1 MNTKK
6 KGILQLL
13 ITVVVIAA
21 CAFVVIFGFGK
32 WHRGK
37 AENINLGLDLA
48 GGVSVTYEALDE
60 KVTEK
65 QMNLTLEKLKQRVQ
79 TYSLESDVY
88 LEGDRRINVDIP
100 GEEDAKRVLA
110 ELGEPATVEFRDESG
125 KVLLDGSMISKAQ
138 GYAGTNQSTNKTE
151 YKVLLEFT
159 KKGTTKFA
167 EATAANVG
175 KPLYIYYDGNQV
187 SAPTVNEAITSGSAE
202 INNMMDYDEANKL
215 ATFIN
220 IGALPVELKSIR
232 TNIVGAKLGSDAL
245 NRSLIA
251 GAIGLA
257 VVLVFMIVVYRIP
270 GVAASIAL
278 CLYVLLTLLT
288 LNGLNITLTLPGVAG
303 IVLSIGMAVDANVI
317 IFTRIKEELAKG
329 KTVRSAMKL
338 GFHKALSAIVDG
350 NVTTLIAAAVLYFIG
365 SGTVQGFAQ
374 TLAIGIILSMFTALV
389 VTKFV
394 MNILFNIGFTNEKFY
409 GVVKERK
416 SIPVVV
422 NFKKFAGISFAIII
436 IGVGFM
442 VFHKANGNDILNFGL
457 DFKGGTS
464 TEVQMSTDTDLTE
477 DLKSKISDSVK
488 AVVGETP
495 VISAVENQNSY
506 VIKTTTLDDEKTNAL
521 ADMFKKD
528 YGIEADKISSETISP
543 TVSNEMKMNAVKA
556 ILIAA
561 VCMLIYIWIRFKD
574 IRFGSSAVIALIH
587 DVLVVLTVYA
597 IIRSLDVGNT
607 FIACMLTIVGY
618 SINATIVIFD
628 RIRENVKGRKA
639 LTNLDVVVNDSINQT
654 LTRSINT
661 SLTTFIMVFF
671 LYIFGVEALKDF
683 ALPLMV
689 GIIGGAYSSIFITG
703 SLWYIMHPKKQKKVQ
718 EKVIKQ

>member
-1 MNTKK
+1 MNTKQ

-21 CAFVVIFGFGK
+21 CTFVVIFGVGK
-32 WHRGK
+32 WKRGK

-48 GGVSVTYEALDE
+48 GGVSVTYEAVD
-60 KVTEK
+60 KDVTSNE
-65 QMNLTLEKLKQRVQ
+65 MNLTLEKLKQRVQ

-88 LEGDRRINVDIP
+88 LEGENRINVDIP
-100 GEEDAKRVLA
+100 GEDDAKRVLS
-110 ELGEPATVEFRDESG
+110 ELGEPATVEFKDEAG
-125 KVLLDGSMISKAQ
+125 TVLLDGSMISKAQ
-138 GYAGTNQSTNKTE
+138 GYAGTNQTTNKTE

-159 KKGTTKFA
+159 SEGSKKFA
-167 EATAANVG
+167 EATTANVG
-175 KPLYIYYDGNQV
+175 KPIYIYYDGKEV
-187 SAPTVNEAITSGSAE
+187 SAPTVNEAITSGNAE
-202 INNMMDYDEANKL
+202 INNMTDYEEAQKL

-257 VVLVFMIVVYRIP
+257 VVLLFMIIIYRIP

-278 CLYVLLTLLT
+278 CLYVLLMLLT

-329 KTVRSAMKL
+329 KTVRASMKL
-338 GFHKALSAIVDG
+338 GFNKALSAIVDG

-365 SGTVQGFAQ
+365 TGTVQGFAQ

-389 VTKFV
+389 VTKFI
-394 MNILFNIGFTNEKFY
+394 MNVLFNIGCTDEKFY
-409 GVVKERK
+409 GVAKERK
-416 SIPVVV
+416 FIPVVS
-422 NFKKFAGISFAIII
+422 NFKKFAGVSLLIIL
-436 IGVGFM
+436 IGIGFM
-442 VFHKANGNDILNFGL
+442 VFHKANGDDILNFGL

-464 TEVQMSTDTDLTE
+464 TEVQMGADTDLTE
-477 DLKSKISDSVK
+477 ELKNKISASVK
-488 AVVGETP
+488 DVVGETP
-495 VISAVENQNSY
+495 VISSVENQNSY
-506 VIKTTTLDDEKTNAL
+506 IIKTTTLDDNQTTAL
-521 ADMFKKD
+521 QDMFTKD
-528 YGIEADKISSETISP
+528 YGIATDNISSETISP
-543 TVSNEMKMNAVKA
+543 TVSNEMKTNAVKA

-587 DVLVVLTVYA
+587 DVLIVLTVYA
-597 IIRSLDVGNT
+597 IVRSLSVGNT

-628 RIRENVKGRKA
+628 RIRENTKGRKSIA
-639 LTNLDVVVNDSINQT
+639 NLDEVVNDSINQT

-683 ALPLMV
+683 ALPLIM

-703 SLWYIMHPKKQKKVQ
+703 SLWYVMHPKKKNQK
-718 EKVIKQ
+718 